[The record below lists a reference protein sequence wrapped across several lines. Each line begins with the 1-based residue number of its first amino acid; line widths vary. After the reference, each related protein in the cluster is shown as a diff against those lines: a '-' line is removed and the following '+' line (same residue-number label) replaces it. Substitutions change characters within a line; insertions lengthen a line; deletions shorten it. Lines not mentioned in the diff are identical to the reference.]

1 MLQPYC
7 TWPYLVLFIWL
18 VSIRLKPSHWIWFSQ
33 QQLLQ
38 YSDFRPVSQLSWF
51 YQTLVYSTCTSYCIA
66 LLTSCRIEYCLHN
79 NMISAVK
86 QKRKFWLTEL
96 VQQKTVFRFEM
107 AMFSCSKLASVK
119 KTHCGKPVAASKK
132 HFQIWNGKE
141 ICNKIKWFW
150 KKIILWS
157 AWKKLAGV
165 PPLFNFQNFEAAF
178 LSSISAQDNETLHA
192 DSKGRLGECHRFLGR
207 FRDNFFSTLL

>member
-7 TWPYLVLFIWL
+7 TWPYLVLFMWL
-18 VSIRLKPSHWIWFSQ
+18 VSIRLQPSHWIWFSQ
-33 QQLLQ
+33 QQLLL

-107 AMFSCSKLASVK
+107 AIFSCSKLASVK
-119 KTHCGKPVAASKK
+119 KTHCAKPVTSSKK

-150 KKIILWS
+150 KKNYTLIRL
-157 AWKKLAGV
+157 KKIGWG
-165 PPLFNFQNFEAAF
+165 PPFV
-178 LSSISAQDNETLHA
+178 
-192 DSKGRLGECHRFLGR
+192 
-207 FRDNFFSTLL
+207 